1 MHRSCWCNHENILKH
16 QILRGWNETI
26 FLLKC
31 IITHIVII
39 IIYLYLYG
47 CFLKWWYPPNTPK
60 WSFLVRKPMVVWYHH
75 FRNPP
80 YYLLLWVASFKPG
93 PHRSGMV
100 SSWRHV
106 EHQDLPLQRRRIAD
120 WRFEVC
126 VLKKIP
132 VFFFAL
138 MFFVSHFSIGDSGS
152 WMILGQ
158 CSFGFLHPP
167 GLLFGRWGLWH
178 SLRMATGLWADA
190 GQNLLKFYGYVQR
203 RWVSTFHVIPGDG
216 EGNAKVWPTS
226 SGLHGAFVATS
237 VDLKGL
243 RELGEWKIQIRLQ
256 MCDVVSL
263 GWELWTHSCGRW
275 CFFFSVVPY
284 SSCFSCWFV
293 LFCFVYFFIWFYHF
307 GLFCW
312 IDFGVF
318 LDSGGGI
325 AALSA
330 DAGFLLMS
338 GGRNRGNSCKQVQTG
353 EVLYLS
359 FFFNKSLGGKIW
371 TVHIKI

>member
-132 VFFFAL
+132 VVFFCFDVFCFTFFHRRFRFLDDSWPVLLWIFTSPRSAVWPVRALTFSANGHWLVGGCWAKFAEIL
-138 MFFVSHFSIGDSGS
+138 WLRSAPVSQHVSRHPRR
-152 WMILGQ
+152 WRRQ
-158 CSFGFLHPP
+158 CQSVANQLWSAWSLCGHLRRLERPP
-167 GLLFGRWGLWH
+167 GTWWMED
-178 SLRMATGLWADA
+178 SNSPA
-190 GQNLLKFYGYVQR
+190 N
-203 RWVSTFHVIPGDG
+203 
-216 EGNAKVWPTS
+216 VWCCITWM
-226 SGLHGAFVATS
+226 GA
-237 VDLKGL
+237 L
-243 RELGEWKIQIRLQ
+243 
-256 MCDVVSL
+256 
-263 GWELWTHSCGRW
+263 
-275 CFFFSVVPY
+275 
-284 SSCFSCWFV
+284 
-293 LFCFVYFFIWFYHF
+293 
-307 GLFCW
+307 
-312 IDFGVF
+312 
-318 LDSGGGI
+318 
-325 AALSA
+325 
-330 DAGFLLMS
+330 
-338 GGRNRGNSCKQVQTG
+338 NS
-353 EVLYLS
+353 
-359 FFFNKSLGGKIW
+359 
-371 TVHIKI
+371 

>member
-1 MHRSCWCNHENILKH
+1 MYNY
-16 QILRGWNETI
+16 TY
-26 FLLKC
+26 
-31 IITHIVII
+31 TVI

-132 VFFFAL
+132 VVFFAL

-293 LFCFVYFFIWFYHF
+293 LFCFVLFISSFDFTILVYFVESISEYFWTQ
-307 GLFCW
+307 GVESRRCQLMRDFCSW
-312 IDFGVF
+312 AEAGTEVT
-318 LDSGGGI
+318 
-325 AALSA
+325 AA
-330 DAGFLLMS
+330 
-338 GGRNRGNSCKQVQTG
+338 NRCKQVKFSI
-353 EVLYLS
+353 YL
-359 FFFNKSLGGKIW
+359 FFSIRA
-371 TVHIKI
+371 